1 MIRRRSGFT
10 LIELL
15 VVIAI
20 IAVLI
25 ALLLPAV
32 QQAREAARRSQCK
45 NNLKQLGLAM
55 HNYHDVYAVFP
66 PAGVW
71 RLGVDTDVAHWS
83 LQARLLPYLD
93 QANMTNMINFN
104 YGYKAPFPAD
114 LNVQNETVANTKV
127 SIFLCPSEPNSQQ
140 KSSGRWP
147 LTYGAN
153 MGRFFVWNPQNGQ
166 FGTGA
171 FGPNSRTGTRDM
183 TDGVSNTLMF
193 SEVRGYQ
200 PYLIQAM
207 EDESSLPSDLN
218 ATTGDTA
225 HNEWCEGRSL
235 QQGFTTLYGPNSHA
249 TDFLTAKDSKSG
261 TTITNAI
268 ITSRSTHVG
277 IVNAALLDGSVR
289 SISSNINLLTWQN
302 LGARA
307 DGQILGEF

>member
-1 MIRRRSGFT
+1 MPRLRNGFT

-55 HNYHDVYAVFP
+55 HNYHDVYSVFP

-71 RLGVDTDVAHWS
+71 LLKATEGTEVANWS
-83 LQARLLPYLD
+83 LQSRLFPYLD
-93 QANMTNMINFN
+93 QANMTNLINFN
-104 YGYKAPFPAD
+104 YGYKDVPPG
-114 LNVQNETVANTKV
+114 VQNEVVANTKV
-127 SIFLCPSEPNSQQ
+127 AVFLCPSEPNSQQ
-140 KSSGRWP
+140 KDSGRWP
-147 LTYGAN
+147 LSYGAN
-153 MGRFFVWNPQNGQ
+153 MGRFFVWNPANGQ

-171 FGPNSRTGTRDM
+171 FGPNSRTSTRDI
-183 TDGVSNTLMF
+183 TDGASNTLMF
-193 SEVRGYQ
+193 SEVRSYQ
-200 PYLIQAM
+200 PYV
-207 EDESSLPSDLN
+207 EDTSMTAEAGLPSDLSI
-218 ATTGDTA
+218 ASSKTA

-235 QQGFTTLYGPNSHA
+235 QQGFTTLLGPNSHA
-249 TDFLTAKDSKSG
+249 TDFLTIKDSKDA
-261 TTITNAI
+261 TTITNAV

-277 IVNAALLDGSVR
+277 IVNAALVDGSVR
-289 SISSNINLLTWQN
+289 SISSNIDVTTWQN

-307 DGQILGEF
+307 DGQVLGEF